1 MGPIRLKKRLKSRLK
16 SPSKRTLLQALK
28 IMSVVAS
35 SLVEKHI
42 RTWLQSFVVEL
53 NLCPFARPL
62 IADPALRINVCETH
76 DIEQLYYAFLS
87 ELDLIQQSSE
97 GEIATSLLVVPKML
111 QSFED
116 YLDFLGDAEVML
128 EELGLDEMI
137 QLASFHPQYL
147 FDGEDKDSASHFSN
161 RSPYPLIHFLREEMV
176 TAALDNVDMPQQI
189 PQRNIALL
197 EGMGREAVA
206 ARWNA
211 LTADKQK

>member
-1 MGPIRLKKRLKSRLK
+1 
-16 SPSKRTLLQALK
+16 
-28 IMSVVAS
+28 MSVIKS

-42 RTWLQSFVVEL
+42 RAWLQSFIVEL

-62 IADPALRINVCETH
+62 IADPALRINVCEANNV
-76 DIEQLYYAFLS
+76 EQLHYAFLS

-97 GEIATSLLVVPKML
+97 GEIATSLLVIPHTL
-111 QSFED
+111 HSFED
-116 YLDFLGDAEVML
+116 YLDFLGDAEAIL
-128 EELGLDEMI
+128 EELGLDGTI

-176 TAALDNVDMPQQI
+176 TAALENVDMPQQI
-189 PQRNIALL
+189 PERNIALL
-197 EGMGREAVA
+197 EGLGRETVA

-211 LTADKQK
+211 LTADEEK